1 MNEDNRLLLAVAARM
16 IGYPS
21 NSFHEEMREIENFA
35 EEQLETGLADSADT
49 SDQMYPSV
57 QEALNAI
64 GTTANKLKSLSLR
77 EAQEQYVATFDLKDR
92 TGLYLTAH
100 ELGDSRRRGFA
111 MLELQECIRN
121 SGFQPIENELPD
133 YVPLLYEWIAATPEH
148 EQARKLIGRIG
159 LVTERIRQNLPDHN
173 PYRHVF
179 EMLMNSVFEIPADE
193 AMKELEQKREKPDM
207 DPMPYPLMY

>member
-1 MNEDNRLLLAVAARM
+1 MNDDNRLLLAAAARM

-21 NSFHEEMREIENFA
+21 SMFHEEMTEIENFA
-35 EEQLETGLADSADT
+35 EELLDTNMVDPSEPFKQLE
-49 SDQMYPSV
+49 QSV
-57 QEALNAI
+57 QKALSAI
-64 GTTANKLKSLSLR
+64 GTTANKLKALSLR

-100 ELGDSRRRGFA
+100 ELGDSRRRGVA
-111 MLELQECIRN
+111 MLELREHIRN

-133 YVPLLYEWIAATPEH
+133 YVPLLYEWIAAAPEH
-148 EQARKLIGRIG
+148 EQANQLIGRIG

-179 EMLMNSVFEIPADE
+179 EMLMNSVFETPAEE
-193 AMKELEQKREKPDM
+193 AMKDLEQKREKPDT
-207 DPMPYPLMY
+207 DPMPFPLMY